1 MVILETEHKQ
11 LNKIIGRKLEIKEL
25 EEILFSLG
33 YELESAEGDKLR
45 IDITTERPD
54 LLSTYGLG
62 RALRAYLGNKND
74 EIKIN
79 KSNYKVNVKQ
89 PAKEWMNTAAAVV
102 KGLKLDDEKIREII
116 RVQEKIGG
124 TFLRNRKKGAI
135 GVYPLEKI
143 KFPITFTAEKPEK
156 IKFRPLEYQK
166 EINGKEILE
175 KHATGMKYKH
185 LLEKW
190 EKYPIFTDSKNKILS
205 MPPIINSHELGRVDE
220 KTTEVFVEVS
230 GRELKTIDM
239 ALNVMI
245 SALVGIGGKIYSV
258 EVNYGN
264 KKITTPEF
272 KGEKR
277 TIKTEYVNKII
288 GTELKTNEVKKLL
301 EKMNHKVVRS
311 NPNSLTIITDPL
323 RTDIWHDIDIVDDI
337 ARAYGFNNLE
347 LRMKNVEST
356 GETTRSVKV
365 KEEIS
370 KLLIGLG
377 YQECFTLM
385 LTNNETQFE
394 KMNIKEPGYVKLGTT
409 VEQGINMIRQW
420 LLPEL
425 IRVLENNRSAEY
437 PQKIFEISHT
447 TVIDNTKDVGCRDVL
462 KLSIVNCHANANFT
476 EMKQVLDYLFN
487 VLGIQYE
494 LNEVEH
500 ESFIKGRNA
509 KIKHHN
515 EYIGN
520 FGEINPKV
528 LENFGIEMPCT
539 GLEIN
544 LTELF
549 RL

>member
-1 MVILETEHKQ
+1 
-11 LNKIIGRKLEIKEL
+11 
-25 EEILFSLG
+25 
-33 YELESAEGDKLR
+33 
-45 IDITTERPD
+45 
-54 LLSTYGLG
+54 
-62 RALRAYLGNKND
+62 
-74 EIKIN
+74 
-79 KSNYKVNVKQ
+79 
-89 PAKEWMNTAAAVV
+89 
-102 KGLKLDDEKIREII
+102 
-116 RVQEKIGG
+116 
-124 TFLRNRKKGAI
+124 
-135 GVYPLEKI
+135 
-143 KFPITFTAEKPEK
+143 
-156 IKFRPLEYQK
+156 
-166 EINGKEILE
+166 
-175 KHATGMKYKH
+175 
-185 LLEKW
+185 
-190 EKYPIFTDSKNKILS
+190 
-205 MPPIINSHELGRVDE
+205 
-220 KTTEVFVEVS
+220 
-230 GRELKTIDM
+230 
-239 ALNVMI
+239 
-245 SALVGIGGKIYSV
+245 
-258 EVNYGN
+258 
-264 KKITTPEF
+264 
-272 KGEKR
+272 
-277 TIKTEYVNKII
+277 
-288 GTELKTNEVKKLL
+288 
-301 EKMNHKVVRS
+301 
-311 NPNSLTIITDPL
+311 
-323 RTDIWHDIDIVDDI
+323 
-337 ARAYGFNNLE
+337 
-347 LRMKNVEST
+347 MKNVEST

-385 LTNNETQFE
+385 LTNKETQFE

-462 KLSIVNCHANANFT
+462 KLSIVNCHSNVNFT

-487 VLGIQYE
+487 TLGIQYE
-494 LNEVEH
+494 LTEVEH

-509 KIKHHN
+509 KIKHNN

>member
-245 SALVGIGGKIYSV
+245 SAIVGIGGKIYSV

-288 GTELKTNEVKKLL
+288 GTELKTNDVKKLL
-301 EKMNHKVVRS
+301 EKMNHKVINS
-311 NPNSLTIITDPL
+311 NNQSVTLLVDPL

-385 LTNNETQFE
+385 LTNKETQFE
-394 KMNIKEPGYVKLGTT
+394 KI
-409 VEQGINMIRQW
+409 
-420 LLPEL
+420 
-425 IRVLENNRSAEY
+425 
-437 PQKIFEISHT
+437 HT

-462 KLSIVNCHANANFT
+462 KLSIVNCHSNVNFT

-487 VLGIQYE
+487 TLGIQYE
-494 LNEVEH
+494 LTEVEH

-509 KIKHHN
+509 KIKHNN

-544 LTELF
+544 LTEMF